1 MRICVRLKLG
11 AERPPAPPHHHPQVA
26 DVHFAATVSAADRRA
41 QAIRKAS
48 RLCRSLAPARARTV
62 PWTYSCFVGER
73 ASVRQYSSTE
83 TGLVTC
89 VLIPLPLFFDH
100 RPPASSGGNPGGK

>member
-1 MRICVRLKLG
+1 LPVAGPGEG
-11 AERPPAPPHHHPQVA
+11 AYGPLDILVLR
-26 DVHFAATVSAADRRA
+26 
-41 QAIRKAS
+41 
-48 RLCRSLAPARARTV
+48 
-62 PWTYSCFVGER
+62 GER